1 MENEGQIN
9 REKVELFKKQDLIYF
24 FKDDKILYKLA
35 GENVW
40 FLLDYDANTLL
51 RKRPD
56 GVEEI
61 ASVDFYE
68 MEGEPFSVEFG
79 QFKEGF
85 MVAKFVCEKDGKQV
99 EQFYEIS
106 PSGFTYKSQVPEI
119 YHNKG
124 VDWRV
129 IKCPSPKD
137 FIFKHVSCF
146 KSKERLDFLFD
157 VVNCKN
163 IEEREEIFK
172 HKSKN
177 RSYKQQETINDILVE
192 KMVDRYFDVLEC
204 LKRKQQKQEI
214 ESQENQ
220 NKSE

>member
-9 REKVELFKKQDLIYF
+9 REKVELFKNQDLIYL
-24 FKDDKILYKLA
+24 FKDDNILYKLA

-40 FLLDYDANTLL
+40 YLLDYDANTLV

-56 GVEEI
+56 GVEEF
-61 ASVDFYE
+61 ALVDFYE
-68 MEGEPFSVEFG
+68 MDGEPFFVEFG

-85 MVAKFVCEKDGKQV
+85 MVAKFLCEKDGKQV

-106 PSGFTYKSQVPEI
+106 PSGFTYKSQFPEV

-124 VDWRV
+124 IDWRV

-146 KSKERLDFLFD
+146 KRKERLDFLFD
-157 VVNCKN
+157 VVNCKS
-163 IEEREEIFK
+163 IEDHEEMLK
-172 HKSKN
+172 HKDKKGL
-177 RSYKQQETINDILVE
+177 YEQQEMINNIFAE
-192 KMVDRYFDVLEC
+192 KMVDRYFDVLEYFERMG
-204 LKRKQQKQEI
+204 KNQEV
-214 ESQENQ
+214 ESQE
-220 NKSE
+220 KGDKE